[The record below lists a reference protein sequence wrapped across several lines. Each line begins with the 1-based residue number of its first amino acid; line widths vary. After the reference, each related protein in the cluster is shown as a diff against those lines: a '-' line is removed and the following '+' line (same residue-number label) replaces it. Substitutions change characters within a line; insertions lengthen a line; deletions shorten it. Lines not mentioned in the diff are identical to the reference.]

1 MVSHLEPDII
11 EFRGSTMIDCPTVL
25 YSGADLVVSLSIY
38 LRASAFT
45 FRSSSIGE
53 ADDNNPVMFSD
64 GQETQ
69 DEQLLRERKSS
80 LLHMFD
86 AIALKPRSGARHH
99 DQKCHNDA
107 TAPVDTRK
115 RKGTVRTEIVGDG
128 EEIEVEEGED
138 LTENE
143 LDMIYKR

>member
-1 MVSHLEPDII
+1 
-11 EFRGSTMIDCPTVL
+11 MIDCPTVL

-45 FRSSSIGE
+45 FCSSSIGE
-53 ADDNNPVMFSD
+53 AKDNNLVMFSD

-86 AIALKPRSGARHH
+86 AIALKPRGARHY
-99 DQKCHNDA
+99 DQKGHHDT
-107 TAPVDTRK
+107 TAPVDTRQ